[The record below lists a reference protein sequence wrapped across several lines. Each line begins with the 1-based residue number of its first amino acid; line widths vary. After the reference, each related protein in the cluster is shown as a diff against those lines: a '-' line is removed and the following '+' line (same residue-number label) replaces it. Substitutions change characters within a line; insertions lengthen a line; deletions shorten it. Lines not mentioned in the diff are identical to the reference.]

1 MKTYTDKSPLRACP
15 SCGSVQSK
23 IKYFT
28 APFKVVKCQTC
39 SLVYLGN
46 PPDDSLLYE
55 DYYEGSEYPPAAYR
69 RDSSVAALAELYA
82 LNAQRIKW
90 LSALKPN
97 GKLLDLGCGRGY
109 FLATAREHGF
119 AVTGMDVSARALKY
133 AQRSFGVEVTAKT
146 LDELQEGSQKF
157 DVITLWHV
165 LEHFADPVGTLKKI
179 KTLLQENGVCLVEV
193 PNLRSLKFM
202 LSRSKWEG
210 GNHPRYHRTFFSS
223 TTLQQMLR
231 KSGFA
236 KIRRVKLDY
245 DLPGRRMG
253 YKTLKRISNSF
264 AVDAFLDYVAWK

>member
-1 MKTYTDKSPLRACP
+1 MRACP
-15 SCGSVQSK
+15 ICGSARNE

-28 APFKVVKCQTC
+28 APFKVVKCQAC

-55 DYYEGSEYPPAAYR
+55 DYYESGDYPPEAYC

-90 LSALKPN
+90 ISALKAN

-109 FLATAREHGF
+109 FLATAREHSF
-119 AVTGMDVSARALKY
+119 EVTGIDVSARAIEY
-133 AQRSFGVEVTAKT
+133 AQQAFGVEVAAKT
-146 LDELQEGSQKF
+146 LDELQKDSQKF

-165 LEHFADPVGTLKKI
+165 LEHFADPVSTLRKI
-179 KTLLQENGVCLVEV
+179 KNLLQENGVCCIEV

-210 GNHPRYHRTFFSS
+210 GNHPRYHRTFFTSA
-223 TTLQQMLR
+223 TLQQALL

-236 KIRRVKLDY
+236 KSRRIKLNY
-245 DLPGRRMG
+245 AIPGHSVG
-253 YKTLKRISNSF
+253 YKMLKQVSNVV
-264 AVDAFLDYVAWK
+264 ALDAFLDYVAWK